1 MEDQANLNKLES
13 EEEKIKEISQ
23 TLDMPPAWS
32 PKIYLDKDAFIRGS
46 PLGESTTFYIKV
58 KMERYADY
66 SQADGLV

>member
-1 MEDQANLNKLES
+1 
-13 EEEKIKEISQ
+13 
-23 TLDMPPAWS
+23 MPPAWS
-32 PKIYLDKDAFIRGS
+32 PKVYLDKDAFIRGS